1 MKMVTSGLAMS
12 DYTHFTMRGG
22 DRAAEG
28 FYTALMNVHRKKSD
42 RPKLDVSGKESRAIR
57 FNSASYAWFLAFV
70 ILAGLA
76 LRKKPEIRLIF
87 LAAAS
92 YFFYAT
98 WHVWPIACLAAT
110 TVMDYSMALCINN
123 ARERGEKGT
132 GYLVMSLTFGLGLL
146 FALKYFDFFSD
157 LEGRAIHALGYQ
169 ATVPFMNLLLPV
181 GI

>member
-1 MKMVTSGLAMS
+1 MS

-70 ILAGLA
+70 IRAGLA

-92 YFFYAT
+92 YFFMLPGRCGDS
-98 WHVWPIACLAAT
+98 VPCC
-110 TVMDYSMALCINN
+110 DYGN
-123 ARERGEKGT
+123 
-132 GYLVMSLTFGLGLL
+132 GLL
-146 FALKYFDFFSD
+146 DGAMY
-157 LEGRAIHALGYQ
+157 
-169 ATVPFMNLLLPV
+169 
-181 GI
+181 